1 MIVKR
6 TLNAL
11 YLSEE
16 YITDRG
22 KPNANCFYKGK
33 VNRSSQTRIFTQEIM
48 WMLDRADN
56 IFWDDNL
63 RVDLIGEPKIASL
76 STWIGP

>member
-1 MIVKR
+1 MLEFIRVNIKCLMQSKQIKQESGR
-6 TLNAL
+6 LEFL
-11 YLSEE
+11 RR
-16 YITDRG
+16 IT
-22 KPNANCFYKGK
+22 
-33 VNRSSQTRIFTQEIM
+33 

-56 IFWDDNL
+56 IFWEDNL

>member
-1 MIVKR
+1 MTCVMIVKR
-6 TLNAL
+6 TLDVL
-11 YLSEE
+11 YTRRV
-16 YITDRG
+16 I
-22 KPNANCFYKGK
+22 PNANCFYEGK

>member
-1 MIVKR
+1 M
-6 TLNAL
+6 NAL

-16 YITDRG
+16 YITKKG
-22 KPNANCFYKGK
+22 LHKANCFYEGK
-33 VNRSSQTRIFTQEIM
+33 VNISNQTRMFTQEIM